1 MFSEES
7 KLSKFFAIL
16 IAFGLIVLGFYWF
29 FKDVS
34 TNSPVNGVFGLL
46 ILVSC
51 LVSAATLIAP
61 AVSSV
66 VGSWLGDALFYRRA
80 KLDKA
85 PECLDRMEGL
95 MLDGKYH
102 EAVEEVKEVLFR
114 DALNIDARALLFR
127 IYLKHLQDRDKA
139 LEVGLEYFNHPAHK
153 SNGES
158 VELLLAMSDLLDD
171 KNAAEW
177 LAKELKRGNYSNHDA
192 KLLKN
197 RLNSFRDL
205 NNS

>member
-1 MFSEES
+1 
-7 KLSKFFAIL
+7 
-16 IAFGLIVLGFYWF
+16 
-29 FKDVS
+29 
-34 TNSPVNGVFGLL
+34 
-46 ILVSC
+46 
-51 LVSAATLIAP
+51 
-61 AVSSV
+61 
-66 VGSWLGDALFYRRA
+66 
-80 KLDKA
+80 
-85 PECLDRMEGL
+85 
-95 MLDGKYH
+95 
-102 EAVEEVKEVLFR
+102 
-114 DALNIDARALLFR
+114 
-127 IYLKHLQDRDKA
+127 
-139 LEVGLEYFNHPAHK
+139 EYFNHPAHK